1 MDSEIYDNP
10 QNFDPSR
17 WNVSPF
23 FFNSLGIN
31 PFEPAYKLLWIIG
44 IKTVLNLS
52 RVQTRPSKPWIPIHS
67 LSLYHKTEN

>member
-23 FFNSLGIN
+23 FFFFFLGLN

-44 IKTVLNLS
+44 IKTVFKF
-52 RVQTRPSKPWIPIHS
+52 VQTRPSKPWIPIHL
-67 LSLYHKTEN
+67 LSLYNKTEN